1 MLLINKNQDRKVIGS
16 RKKDNKTRLFSNSDL
31 RDRRVSLSFLEKLC
45 KLTITIVGDFTS
57 FSNSTKS
64 ETSGNE
70 ICSKAVAAISRK
82 KILRFQ
88 EVLENIALTIC
99 RCLPYENQFFSV
111 INGMY
116 TVVLNNDSSTGNFS
130 CTKIIRVV
138 FRAIYEKQ
146 LKGGI

>member
-1 MLLINKNQDRKVIGS
+1 MLLINKNQDRKIY
-16 RKKDNKTRLFSNSDL
+16 RIKDREKRITKTRLFSNSDL

-82 KILRFQ
+82 KILRF
-88 EVLENIALTIC
+88 
-99 RCLPYENQFFSV
+99 
-111 INGMY
+111 
-116 TVVLNNDSSTGNFS
+116 
-130 CTKIIRVV
+130 
-138 FRAIYEKQ
+138 
-146 LKGGI
+146 